1 MILAGRYEIIR
12 QLGGGGF
19 AITYL
24 AKDTMQPS
32 QPICVVKQLRPNHTH
47 PRIVEFFEKEAA
59 ILERLGKHPQI
70 PQLLA
75 HFRENGNLYIVQEF
89 IEGQDLSKE
98 MQPGKRLSEG
108 YVTRLLEE
116 VLKVLSF
123 VHKQGVIHRDIKP
136 QNLMRRRQD
145 GKIFLIDFGVVKEIA
160 SLMFNSQ
167 GEIVSSISI
176 GTPGYMP
183 TEQGMGK
190 PRLAS
195 DIYAL
200 GITGIQALVGTLPS
214 NLEEDPQTGEIVW
227 QDKVHISEHLAKVLT
242 TMVRRHHSLRY
253 YSAKEALQAL
263 TPPPPKPEPQPQSQP
278 RDWSRRRILQTA
290 GLMGGGFAVA
300 VFGREILQA
309 FSDGN
314 STSITTPSPN
324 QPASPIVTPT
334 TKQTP
339 TLSPTPG
346 FSLKTF
352 DFETVT
358 INNKGNITNRRN
370 LKAKY
375 FTEDL
380 GNGVTLEMVQ
390 IPGGSFMMGSPAGE
404 KGRDDNESPQHK
416 VTVQPFYMGRYEVTQ
431 AQYQAIMGNN
441 PSRFQGEKRPVEQVS
456 WNNVVVFCEKLSQ
469 KTGRTYR
476 LPSEAE
482 WEYAARAG
490 TTTPFYYGE
499 TITSDLVN
507 YGNNNNGTTE
517 VGRFPPNAFGLYD
530 MHGNVFECCQ
540 DHWHDDYNGAPTD
553 GRAWIGNSNDSSRRV
568 LRGGSWLHPSDIAR
582 SARRGWWHRYN
593 NSHHSGFRV
602 VLSGNI

>member
-1 MILAGRYEIIR
+1 MLAGRYEIIR

-32 QPICVVKQLRPNHTH
+32 QPVCVVKQLRPNHTH
-47 PRIVEFFEKEAA
+47 ARIIDFFEKEAA

-70 PQLLA
+70 PQFMA
-75 HFRENGNLYIVQEF
+75 HFRENDNLYIVQEF
-89 IEGQDLSKE
+89 IEGQDLSQE

-108 YVTRLLEE
+108 YVIRLLQE
-116 VLKVLSF
+116 VLEVLSF
-123 VHKQGVIHRDIKP
+123 VHEQGVIHRDIKP

-227 QDKVHISEHLAKVLT
+227 QDKVQISEHLAKVLT

-253 YSAKEALQAL
+253 SSAKEVLQAL
-263 TPPPPKPEPQPQSQP
+263 IPPPPKPEPQPQSQP
-278 RDWSRRRILQTA
+278 RDWSRRRILQAA

-300 VFGREILQA
+300 VLGREILQ
-309 FSDGN
+309 
-314 STSITTPSPN
+314 
-324 QPASPIVTPT
+324 
-334 TKQTP
+334 
-339 TLSPTPG
+339 
-346 FSLKTF
+346 
-352 DFETVT
+352 
-358 INNKGNITNRRN
+358 ITNRRK
-370 LKAKY
+370 LQGKY
-375 FTEDL
+375 FPEDL

-390 IPGGSFMMGSPAGE
+390 IPGGSFMMGSPVGE
-404 KGRDDNESPQHK
+404 KGRDDNESPQRR

-441 PSRFQGEKRPVEQVS
+441 PSRFPGKKRPVEQVS
-456 WNNVVVFCEKLSQ
+456 WNNAVEFCKKLSQ
-469 KTGRTYR
+469 RTGRTYR

-482 WEYAARAG
+482 WEYACCAR
-490 TTTPFYYGE
+490 TTTPFYFGE
-499 TITSDLVN
+499 TITRDIAN
-507 YGNNNNGTTE
+507 YGNNNNGTIE

-530 MHGNVFECCQ
+530 MHGNVFEWCQ

-568 LRGGSWLHPSDIAR
+568 LRGGSWLHSSDIAR

-593 NSHHSGFRV
+593 NSQHSGFRV